1 LEEAG
6 TQTNPYK
13 YFLRIPCRACRVTTA
28 TADEERQVLDVEKT
42 ENILTVLVAD
52 DDELVRRYVRT
63 ALEHVGLEVCEAS
76 NGVEALDRF
85 ESQRP
90 DLVLLD
96 VRMPVMDGHTAC
108 SRLRGL
114 VGGSRVPILMMT
126 GFDDAEAIAAAY
138 EHGATDFIT
147 KPLNHTILSHRVRY
161 MLRGSR
167 ILDAL
172 LRSETRLGLAQRI
185 AKIGNWEWQ
194 PQTGQ
199 FSASSELCR
208 LMGIRPQDFGGT
220 LDAFL
225 HAVDAEDR
233 ERVEKSLKRILTDRI
248 PCDIDHRIMMP
259 NGSEF
264 VVNLQAEAVFDDQLK
279 RLTIVGTAQDISER
293 KRSEREIHRLAYY
306 DSLTGLPNRVLFKDR
321 VTQAIAHAQ
330 RYHYHLAVLFL
341 DLDRFKVINDTL
353 GHNVGDLL
361 LKHVA
366 DRLSDTVRHSDSIG
380 RSTDIPHT
388 PELARLGGDEFTVL
402 LSNLKDVQDASK
414 VARRILEALARPFS
428 VSGQEIFVTV
438 SVGIAIFP
446 ADGGSI
452 DVLLKNSDTAMYH
465 AKELGRNNF
474 QYYSNAMNAA
484 ANERLVLEAEVRHAT
499 ERQEFI
505 VYYQPQIDLR
515 SGRMMGAEALV
526 RWQHPQ
532 RGLLTPGEFLQAASE
547 TGMIRTIDEWVLRTA
562 CRQSRAWQQRGLAI
576 PSVSINISHSLFH
589 GASLVKAVENAFAET
604 GLPPDRL
611 ELELTESVAMR
622 NVDTS
627 ITILQ
632 QLKAMGVQL
641 AIDDFGTGYSS
652 LSYLQRLPV
661 NRVKIDQSFIREL
674 LSRVQ
679 PVPIVRAI
687 IAMAHSLQLEVLA
700 EGVEDESQRSILLAE
715 GCDQAQGYLFGR
727 PMPAAD
733 FERLLVAVR
742 LPKAG

>member
-1 LEEAG
+1 M
-6 TQTNPYK
+6 
-13 YFLRIPCRACRVTTA
+13 
-28 TADEERQVLDVEKT
+28 EKT
-42 ENILTVLVAD
+42 ATVLVAD
-52 DDELVRRYVRT
+52 DDESVRT
-63 ALEHVGLEVCEAS
+63 FVRAAINHIGLEVCEAS
-76 NGVEALDRF
+76 NGQQALEQFVLR
-85 ESQRP
+85 RP
-90 DLVLLD
+90 DIIILD
-96 VRMPVMDGHTAC
+96 VMMPVMDGNAAC
-108 SRLRGL
+108 SRLRGS

-126 GFDDAEAIAAAY
+126 GLDDADAIAGAY
-138 EHGATDFIT
+138 ENGATDFIT
-147 KPLNHTILSHRVRY
+147 KPLNPTILSHRVRY

-167 ILDAL
+167 TLDAL
-172 LRSETRLGLAQRI
+172 LRSESRLGLAQRI

-220 LDAFL
+220 LTAFL
-225 HAVDAEDR
+225 QAVDEEDR
-233 ERVEKSLKRILTDRI
+233 ERVDQALKRILTDRT
-248 PCDIDHRIMMP
+248 PCDIDHRIMLP

-279 RLTIVGTAQDISER
+279 ALTIVGTAQDISER

-321 VTQAIAHAQ
+321 MTQAIAHAR
-330 RYHYHLAVLFL
+330 RYQYHLALLFL

-366 DRLSDTVRHSDSIG
+366 DRLSESVRHSDSIG
-380 RSTDIPHT
+380 RSTDDNPTH
-388 PELARLGGDEFTVL
+388 ELARLGGDEFTVL
-402 LSNLKDVQDASK
+402 LTNLRDVQDASK
-414 VARRILEALARPFS
+414 VARRILEALARPFL
-428 VSGQEIFVTV
+428 VDGQEIFVTA
-438 SVGIAIFP
+438 SVGIAVFP
-446 ADGGSI
+446 ADGDSV

-465 AKELGRNNF
+465 AKEQGRNNI
-474 QYYSNAMNAA
+474 QYYSNAMNAT
-484 ANERLVLEAEVRHAT
+484 ANERLLLEAEVRHAT
-499 ERQEFI
+499 ERQEFV

-515 SGRMMGAEALV
+515 SGRIIGAEALV

-532 RGLLTPGEFLQAASE
+532 RGLLMPSEFLQAASD
-547 TGMIRTIDEWVLRTA
+547 TGVIRTIDEWVLRTA
-562 CRQSRAWQQRGLAI
+562 CRHNRSWQQRGLTI
-576 PSVSINISHSLFH
+576 PRVTINVSNSLFH
-589 GASLVKAVENAFAET
+589 GTTLLKAVEDTFADT
-604 GLPPDRL
+604 GLAPDRL

-627 ITILQ
+627 ITMLQ
-632 QLKAMGVQL
+632 ELKNMGVQL

-652 LSYLQRLPV
+652 LSYLQRLPL
-661 NRVKIDQSFIREL
+661 NRVKIDQSFVREL

-700 EGVEDESQRSILLAE
+700 EGVEDEKQRSILMAE

-733 FERLLVAVR
+733 FERLLIPMV

>member
-1 LEEAG
+1 MTGENPASGSLTAKG
-6 TQTNPYK
+6 AALPHTDRQLGDLSPTNTVG
-13 YFLRIPCRACRVTTA
+13 RRVENT
-28 TADEERQVLDVEKT
+28 EKAA
-42 ENILTVLVAD
+42 IVLVVD
-52 DDELVRRYVRT
+52 DDQAVRT
-63 ALEHVGLEVCEAS
+63 FVRLALEQIGFEVCEAS
-76 NGVEALDRF
+76 HGGQALEQFMSR
-85 ESQRP
+85 RP
-90 DLVLLD
+90 DIIVLD
-96 VRMPVMDGHTAC
+96 VMMPVMDGYTAC
-108 SRLRGL
+108 SRLRGS
-114 VGGSRVPILMMT
+114 VGGNRVPILMMT
-126 GFDDAEAIAAAY
+126 GLDDSEAIAGAY

-147 KPLNHTILSHRVRY
+147 KPLNPTILSHRVRY

-167 ILDAL
+167 TLDAL
-172 LRSETRLGLAQRI
+172 LRSEARLGLAQRI

-199 FSASSELCR
+199 FSASAELCR

-225 HAVDAEDR
+225 QAVAAEDR
-233 ERVEKSLKRILTDRI
+233 ERVDQSLKLILTDRT
-248 PCDIDHRIMMP
+248 PCDIDHRIMLP

-264 VVNLQAEAVFDDQLK
+264 IVNLQAEAIFDDQLK
-279 RLTIVGTAQDISER
+279 ALTIVGTAQDISER

-321 VTQAIAHAQ
+321 VMHAIAHAR
-330 RYHYHLAVLFL
+330 RYQYHLALLFL
-341 DLDRFKVINDTL
+341 DLDRFKIINDTL
-353 GHNVGDLL
+353 GHNIGDQL

-366 DRLSDTVRHSDSIG
+366 DRLGESIRHSDSIG
-380 RSTDIPHT
+380 RSAESDQTHQ
-388 PELARLGGDEFTVL
+388 LARLGGDEFTVL
-402 LSNLKDVQDASK
+402 LTNLRDVQDASK
-414 VARRILEALARPFS
+414 VARRILEALARPFL
-428 VSGQEIFVTV
+428 VGGHEIFVTV

-446 ADGGSI
+446 ADGDSV

-465 AKELGRNNF
+465 AKEQGRNNF
-474 QYYSNAMNAA
+474 QYYSNAMNAE
-484 ANERLVLEAEVRHAT
+484 ANERLMLEGEVRHAT
-499 ERQEFI
+499 EREEFV

-515 SGRMMGAEALV
+515 SGRIVGAEALV

-532 RGLLTPGEFLQAASE
+532 RGLLAPGEFLQAASD
-547 TGMIRTIDEWVLRTA
+547 TGMIRAIDEWVLRTA
-562 CRQSRAWQQRGLAI
+562 CRQIRTWQQRGLAV
-576 PSVSINISHSLFH
+576 PSVSINVSNSLFH
-589 GASLVKAVENAFAET
+589 GTTLLKAVEDTVADT

-611 ELELTESVAMR
+611 ELELTESIAMR

-627 ITILQ
+627 ITVLQ
-632 QLKAMGVQL
+632 QLKTMGLQL

-700 EGVEDESQRSILLAE
+700 EGVEHDSQRTILLAE

-727 PMPAAD
+727 PMPAAE
-733 FERLLVAVR
+733 FEALLTVR

>member
-1 LEEAG
+1 M
-6 TQTNPYK
+6 
-13 YFLRIPCRACRVTTA
+13 
-28 TADEERQVLDVEKT
+28 EKT
-42 ENILTVLVAD
+42 EKAATVLVAD
-52 DDELVRRYVRT
+52 DDESVRT
-63 ALEHVGLEVCEAS
+63 FVRAALERTGLEVCEAS
-76 NGVEALDRF
+76 NGKEALEQFVLR
-85 ESQRP
+85 RP
-90 DLVLLD
+90 DIIILD
-96 VRMPVMDGHTAC
+96 VMMPVMNGNICC
-108 SRLRGL
+108 SRLRGS

-126 GFDDAEAIAAAY
+126 GMDDADAIAGAY

-147 KPLNHTILSHRVRY
+147 KPLNPTILSHRVRY

-167 ILDAL
+167 TLDAL
-172 LRSETRLGLAQRI
+172 LRSESRLGLAQRI

-225 HAVDAEDR
+225 EAVEREDR
-233 ERVEKSLKRILTDRI
+233 ERVHQALKRILTDRT
-248 PCDIDHRIMMP
+248 PCDIDHRIMLP

-264 VVNLQAEAVFDDQLK
+264 IVNLQAEAVFDDQLK
-279 RLTIVGTAQDISER
+279 SLTIVGTAQDISER

-321 VTQAIAHAQ
+321 VTQAVAHAR
-330 RYHYHLAVLFL
+330 RYQYHLALLFL

-366 DRLSDTVRHSDSIG
+366 DRLSESVRHSDSIG
-380 RSTDIPHT
+380 RSLEGQQTH
-388 PELARLGGDEFTVL
+388 ELARLGGDEFTVL
-402 LSNLKDVQDASK
+402 LTNLRDVQDASK
-414 VARRILEALARPFS
+414 VARRILEALARPFL
-428 VSGQEIFVTV
+428 VSGHEIFVTV

-446 ADGGSI
+446 ADGESV

-484 ANERLVLEAEVRHAT
+484 ANDRLRLEGEVRHAT
-499 ERQEFI
+499 EREEFV

-515 SGRMMGAEALV
+515 NGRIVGAEALV

-532 RGLLTPGEFLQAASE
+532 RGLLAPSEFLQAAAD
-547 TGMIRTIDEWVLRTA
+547 TGMIRTIDEWMLRTA
-562 CRQSRAWQQRGLAI
+562 CRQNRMWQQRGLAV
-576 PSVSINISHSLFH
+576 PRVSINVSNSLFH
-589 GASLVKAVENAFAET
+589 GTTLVQAVEETFAET
-604 GLPPDRL
+604 GLTPDRL
-611 ELELTESVAMR
+611 ELELTESIAMR

-627 ITILQ
+627 IAVLQ
-632 QLKAMGVQL
+632 QLKTMGVQL

-661 NRVKIDQSFIREL
+661 HRVKIDQSFVREL
-674 LSRVQ
+674 LSVVQ

-700 EGVEDESQRSILLAE
+700 EGVEDERQRSILTTE

-727 PMPAAD
+727 PMPAAE
-733 FERLLVAVR
+733 FEKLLLPTV